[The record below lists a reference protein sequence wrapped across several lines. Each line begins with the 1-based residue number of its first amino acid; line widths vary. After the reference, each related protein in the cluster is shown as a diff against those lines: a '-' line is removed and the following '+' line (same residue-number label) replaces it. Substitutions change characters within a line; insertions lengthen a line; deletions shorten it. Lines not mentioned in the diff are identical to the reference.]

1 MAPMANTNPAKL
13 AALRLHMTG
22 GTLILILMSL
32 RLILRRFTLRP
43 PQAKT
48 GRSLLDRLGRFSH
61 TAFYGFVIAMTL
73 SGLTMA
79 VQTGVIRLVAGGHP
93 PMPPDFWAFPIRT
106 VHYVISRVLMGLI
119 ALHLAAVVYHTFIRR
134 DHLLRRMGFTGRAIE
149 RVSPWLTRLVL
160 VFATFLFAMIGRK
173 YIFDPVGAVQGSGI
187 ALNTPMALTTM
198 RASFGAFPLACGIV
212 ALVCLV
218 SGRLNRRGL
227 WFISIV
233 IGIVLA
239 VRCYGI
245 EIDGTLSGNQRV
257 LSAELVLFSI
267 AVFALL
273 LGRAAKHSSSSIGRH
288 IGETN
293 QREESSGAQSSAE
306 P

>member
-1 MAPMANTNPAKL
+1 MNPPAHVEITASRYHPVLVALHWALAFLIIVALAGGALRMAPMANTNPAKL

-61 TAFYGFVIAMTL
+61 IAFYGFVIAMTL

-106 VHYVISRVLMGLI
+106 VHYVISRVLMGLV
-119 ALHLAAVVYHTFIRR
+119 ALHLAGVLYHTFILR
-134 DHLLRRMGFTGRAIE
+134 DHLLRRMGFGR
-149 RVSPWLTRLVL
+149 RLQTL
-160 VFATFLFAMIGRK
+160 PG
-173 YIFDPVGAVQGSGI
+173 
-187 ALNTPMALTTM
+187 TP
-198 RASFGAFPLACGIV
+198 
-212 ALVCLV
+212 
-218 SGRLNRRGL
+218 RG
-227 WFISIV
+227 
-233 IGIVLA
+233 G
-239 VRCYGI
+239 G
-245 EIDGTLSGNQRV
+245 
-257 LSAELVLFSI
+257 
-267 AVFALL
+267 
-273 LGRAAKHSSSSIGRH
+273 
-288 IGETN
+288 
-293 QREESSGAQSSAE
+293 